1 MSNSKSQKNSKTYL
15 KEQIDLLVAD
25 LRYPS
30 ESDEKIEFF
39 EILDTVA
46 EISTENFKTFIGK
59 SEETAIQTMDLEL
72 FFEPLTRTEEWFT
85 DEEAQWAEDSLKL
98 KTVLKKKLQDLQVF
112 RVGETEIEVFVI
124 GKTEAGEWIGIKT
137 LLIET

>member
-1 MSNSKSQKNSKTYL
+1 MSNSKSQKNSKIYL

-39 EILDTVA
+39 EILDTIA
-46 EISTENFKTFIGK
+46 EISTENFKNFIGK
-59 SEETAIQTMDLEL
+59 SEETAIQTMDFEL
-72 FFEPLTRTEEWFT
+72 FFEPLIRTEEWFI
-85 DEEAQWAEDSLKL
+85 DEEAQWAEDAQKL

>member
-15 KEQIDLLVAD
+15 KEQIELLVAD

-72 FFEPLTRTEEWFT
+72 FFEPLTRSEDWFT
-85 DEEAQWAEDSLKL
+85 DEEAQWAEDALKL

>member
-15 KEQIDLLVAD
+15 KEQIELLVAD

-72 FFEPLTRTEEWFT
+72 FFEPLTRSEDWFT
-85 DEEAQWAEDSLKL
+85 DEEAQWAEDALKL
-98 KTVLKKKLQDLQVF
+98 KTVLKKKLQDIQVF

>member
-46 EISTENFKTFIGK
+46 EISTENFKKIIDK

-98 KTVLKKKLQDLQVF
+98 KTVLKKKLHDLQVF

>member
-15 KEQIDLLVAD
+15 KEQIELLVAD

-39 EILDTVA
+39 EILDTVT

-72 FFEPLTRTEEWFT
+72 FFEPLTRSEDWFT
-85 DEEAQWAEDSLKL
+85 DEEAQWAEDALKL

>member
-59 SEETAIQTMDLEL
+59 NEETAIQTMDLEL

-98 KTVLKKKLQDLQVF
+98 KTVLKKKLHDLQVF
-112 RVGETEIEVFVI
+112 RVGETEIEVFVV